1 MLSAQ
6 QAQALHG
13 ADGDGCW
20 NPAICYSCRSYARNR
35 DRINQARSRKR
46 KEGELEQIPVE
57 FELLNQT
64 MFGVLVVYRKAGVD
78 MPVYAIAAVISQ
90 VLDEQMSQHLG
101 LTDVEVF
108 NQTMNI
114 AHNEDVSTWV
124 ETIAQCLQEVN
135 LQPFRTCSFR
145 E

>member
-1 MLSAQ
+1 MGQSKTKATILRHYRLLSSAR
-6 QAQALHG
+6 LDLVNG
-13 ADGDGCW
+13 TVRS
-20 NPAICYSCRSYARNR
+20 NYSLTT
-35 DRINQARSRKR
+35 RIF
-46 KEGELEQIPVE
+46 P
-57 FELLNQT
+57 LLN
-64 MFGVLVVYRKAGVD
+64 L
-78 MPVYAIAAVISQ
+78 SQ

-108 NQTMNI
+108 NQAMNI

-135 LQPFRTCSFR
+135 LQPFRSCSFR